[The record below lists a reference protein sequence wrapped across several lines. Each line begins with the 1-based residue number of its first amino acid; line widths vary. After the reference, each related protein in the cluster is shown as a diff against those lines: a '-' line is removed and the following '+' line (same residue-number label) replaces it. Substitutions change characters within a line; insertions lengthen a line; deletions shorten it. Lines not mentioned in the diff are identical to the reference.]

1 MELTLAHIKNTL
13 AALKPALHERF
24 GVSESGV
31 FGSWVRG
38 EQRPDSDI
46 DLLVEF
52 DRPVGLFEVM
62 ALEDYL
68 QNVFG
73 HKVDI
78 AVKRSLRQY
87 VGQYI
92 LREVEY
98 V

>member
-13 AALKPALHERF
+13 AVLKPALHERF
-24 GVSESGV
+24 GVSEIGV

-52 DRPVGLFEVM
+52 DRPVGLFDIM

-78 AVKRSLRQY
+78 AVRRSLRQY
-87 VGQYI
+87 IGQYI